1 MHIPVLIHS
10 PGTLLTANYY
20 ILTEL
25 IVLEP
30 CLSVWNGG
38 LQLFYCSEALS
49 GTEGYNYSTVQEPCL
64 ERKIPETE
72 LLSITEIPEGLDVKE
87 WLALHSEYSTIN
99 NIHLHY
105 NVQCTM
111 YKAVLQKLQRALKC
125 LDILRRF
132 VCKFLLHFLKFMS
145 NGRPTVEKASYIHFW
160 SFVYQN
166 LEIFLKN
173 PEIFSCLSTF
183 IINFLANICL
193 STNIRKLSANF

>member
-1 MHIPVLIHS
+1 M
-10 PGTLLTANYY
+10 
-20 ILTEL
+20 
-25 IVLEP
+25 
-30 CLSVWNGG
+30 
-38 LQLFYCSEALS
+38 S

-105 NVQCTM
+105 NIQCTM

-193 STNIRKLSANF
+193 STNIKNCLRISKLAGIPDFSIPGFLQDWYKVQSTIYNLQCTYSV